1 MKTCWLVLGV
11 VSVALSGCAT
21 RREPESAAATV
32 RPGGATARSAG
43 PVVYKPLQGYAK
55 VNPGLAEM
63 PAVDYA
69 ATAAAQEQ
77 YQADRDEQEARTE
90 YMKAITRRMNSGE

>member
-1 MKTCWLVLGV
+1 
-11 VSVALSGCAT
+11 
-21 RREPESAAATV
+21 
-32 RPGGATARSAG
+32 
-43 PVVYKPLQGYAK
+43 
-55 VNPGLAEM
+55 M